1 MSEIR
6 STYSLPPSINIRPGV
21 WVMKTIIA
29 AGALGLTLVVGDSAV
44 AQDKYTVALD
54 GTFAPHAMPKLGGGI
69 EGFNVDLANEIGKR
83 LGVEMDIVA
92 TQFSGILPGLQAGTY
107 DFVVAPTTI
116 TEERAAA
123 YLFSEGYL
131 NTDFQFVVRND
142 APEIADM
149 KEFAGKVIAVNKG
162 SVYDSWARE
171 QEGKMGWTVE
181 SYGTNTDAVQAVISG
196 RAFANVA
203 GNTVS
208 AWAAKQNPNIKL
220 SYLVS
225 TGKVWGMPFRLGD
238 EELRAKVEN
247 VIECMKIDGTMA
259 AMHEEW
265 FGVAPA
271 PGSAAVTP
279 LSGYGEPGYAGY
291 QDNGHEPSC

>member
-1 MSEIR
+1 MKKII
-6 STYSLPPSINIRPGV
+6 TPGIFCV
-21 WVMKTIIA
+21 A
-29 AGALGLTLVVGDSAV
+29 LLAGGAAV

-69 EGFNVDLANEIGKR
+69 EGFNVDLANTIGER

-116 TEERAAA
+116 TEERAAN

-131 NTDFQFVVRND
+131 NTDFQFVVARD
-142 APEIADM
+142 APDITDM
-149 KEFAGKVIAVNKG
+149 KELAGKVIAVNKG

-171 QEGKMGWTVE
+171 LEGEIGWTVE
-181 SYGTNTDAVQAVISG
+181 SYGTNTDAVQAVVSG

-220 SYLVS
+220 SYLFS
-225 TGKVWGMPFRLGD
+225 TGKVWGMPFRKGD
-238 EELRAKVEN
+238 EELRAKVES
-247 VIECMKIDGTMA
+247 VIECMKIDGTIA
-259 AMHEEW
+259 AMHEKW
-265 FGVAPA
+265 FGTAPA
-271 PGSAAVTP
+271 AGSAAVTP
-279 LSGYGEPGYAGY
+279 ITGFGEPGYDGY
-291 QDNGHEPSC
+291 EDNGHEPSC